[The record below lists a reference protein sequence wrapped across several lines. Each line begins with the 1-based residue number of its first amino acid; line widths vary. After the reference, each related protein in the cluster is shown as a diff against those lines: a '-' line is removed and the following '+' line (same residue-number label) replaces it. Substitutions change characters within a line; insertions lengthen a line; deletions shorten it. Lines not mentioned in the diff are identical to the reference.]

1 MGSAGVRLA
10 SNCIFGSYEKCECA
24 FFSAPHGS
32 RELIF
37 RCLLLHACIMT
48 LRASAKRGVKLFDA
62 NEFLQTTGKLLGW
75 KVPPP
80 PSTVLPTRVQ
90 DIDVTL
96 ASDARTK
103 YWNETL
109 RPDPPALPGIMLF
122 DAEDYTKRTGKHLS
136 PKTIFA
142 AECPP
147 RPIEMDF
154 GAGFQSQRS
163 RAPPKTLT
171 SQSFIKIPIAPFDTN
186 IPTPIQPSGGGW
198 KPFFLEK
205 TRPRQKNSCWNFFF
219 PKKACAFPTD
229 IEPRTPTAT
238 SFRSTHVARS
248 SQQQRPTEAS
258 IFDFLFPRRP
268 IRIKL
273 KASKKQVTIMGDD
286 MPMLGESDDDDDAF
300 DEWWTIST
308 RGRPNKHATIQP
320 HFIT

>member
-1 MGSAGVRLA
+1 MRTRVL
-10 SNCIFGSYEKCECA
+10 FGSTTRQSEA
-24 FFSAPHGS
+24 HFSLFA
-32 RELIF
+32 L
-37 RCLLLHACIMT
+37 ACIMT
-48 LRASAKRGVKLFDA
+48 LRASAKRGVKLFDP

-75 KVPPP
+75 KVPPQ
-80 PSTVLPTRVQ
+80 PSRVLPTRVK
-90 DIDVTL
+90 DIDMTL
-96 ASDARTK
+96 ASDAMPN

-122 DAEDYTKRTGKHLS
+122 DAEEYTKRTGKHMS

-147 RPIEMDF
+147 QPIEMNF

-163 RAPPKTLT
+163 RAPPETLT
-171 SQSFIKIPIAPFDTN
+171 SRSFIKIPIAPFDTN
-186 IPTPIQPSGGGW
+186 IPAPIQPSGGW

-219 PKKACAFPTD
+219 PKKARAFPND
-229 IEPRTPTAT
+229 VEPRTPTAT

-248 SQQQRPTEAS
+248 SQQHRPTEAS
-258 IFDFLFPRRP
+258 IFDILFPRRP

-286 MPMLGESDDDDDAF
+286 IPMLEESDDDDDAF

-308 RGRPNKHATIQP
+308 MGRPNKHATIQP